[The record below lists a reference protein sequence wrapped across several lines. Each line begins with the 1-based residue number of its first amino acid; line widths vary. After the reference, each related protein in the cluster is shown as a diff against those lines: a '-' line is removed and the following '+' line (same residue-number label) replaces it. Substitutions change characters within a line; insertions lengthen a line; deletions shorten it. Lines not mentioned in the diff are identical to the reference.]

1 MFVTALETQMSTL
14 ETSKGREALQGG
26 LLQLLLHLIPCLML
40 YVCIVFL
47 QCQLDFVLLFLR
59 RCFTL

>member
-40 YVCIVFL
+40 YACIVFYNAS
-47 QCQLDFVLLFLR
+47 
-59 RCFTL
+59 